1 MGGRSPEALLMTKL
15 AILLAACGL
24 ALAACADLGSDGG
37 PGRASPDPA
46 DQSPN
51 H

>member
-1 MGGRSPEALLMTKL
+1 MPKLM
-15 AILLAACGL
+15 IMLAACGL
-24 ALAACADLGSDGG
+24 VLSACADMGGSGG

>member
-1 MGGRSPEALLMTKL
+1 MVKL
-15 AILLAACGL
+15 ILVMAFCGL
-24 ALAACADLGSDGG
+24 TLGGCAGLGSGG
-37 PGRASPDPA
+37 GSGAASPDPA

>member
-1 MGGRSPEALLMTKL
+1 MSKLVVLLV
-15 AILLAACGL
+15 ACGL
-24 ALAACADLGSDGG
+24 MLAACADGGGG

>member
-1 MGGRSPEALLMTKL
+1 MIKLLVL
-15 AILLAACGL
+15 SAAAGVLLAACVD
-24 ALAACADLGSDGG
+24 AGSSSG